1 MSIRSWWRERRER
14 ADADAVKR
22 VQDEAVE
29 TPAERAHSHGDRLG
43 EAADARGARRVGE
56 ANVDDVNRLGD
67 FPR

>member
-1 MSIRSWWRERRER
+1 MSIRSWWRERRQR
-14 ADADAVKR
+14 ADAEAVKR

-29 TPAERAHSHGDRLG
+29 TPAERAHSRGDLLG

-56 ANVDDVNRLGD
+56 AGVDDVNRLGD